1 MNTLGAQIKARR
13 KALRVTQQ
21 QVSLLSGIGINTL
34 TKIERGEGNPTLAVI
49 TRVLDTLGLMLETR
63 VKTVDEL

>member
-1 MNTLGAQIKARR
+1 MTTLGTQIKARR

-34 TKIERGEGNPTLAVI
+34 TKIERGEGNATLAVI
-49 TRVLDTLGLMLETR
+49 MRVLDTLGLTLETR

>member
-1 MNTLGAQIKARR
+1 MNTLGARIKARR

-49 TRVLDTLGLMLETR
+49 MRVLDTLGLTLETR

>member
-21 QVSLLSGIGINTL
+21 QVSLLSGIGMSAAD
-34 TKIERGEGNPTLAVI
+34 K
-49 TRVLDTLGLMLETR
+49 
-63 VKTVDEL
+63 